1 MVSKQ
6 QQNAKNQKGNKLSQN
21 PLLRA
26 INGSR
31 GNQQKGKE
39 SLLMNSLPNTKR
51 NLLKKNPLAQALNR
65 TQRGSFSRRTVPKRI
80 STKAND
86 KTLSKRIGLSPAQKR
101 KLEEDKKLINRIQKL
116 NSSK

>member
-6 QQNAKNQKGNKLSQN
+6 QNAKNRKGNKLAQN

-31 GNQQKGKE
+31 SNQQRGKE
-39 SLLMNSLPNTKR
+39 SPLMNSLANTKGKP
-51 NLLKKNPLAQALNR
+51 LKKNALAQALSL
-65 TQRGSFSRRTVPKRI
+65 TQRSRSSRRTAPKSI

-86 KTLSKRIGLSPAQKR
+86 KTLSKRIGHSPAQKR

-116 NSSK
+116 RSSK